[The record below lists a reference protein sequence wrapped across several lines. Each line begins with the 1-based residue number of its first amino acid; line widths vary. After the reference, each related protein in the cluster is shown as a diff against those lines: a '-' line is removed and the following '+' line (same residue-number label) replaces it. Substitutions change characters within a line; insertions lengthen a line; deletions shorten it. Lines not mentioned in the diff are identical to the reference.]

1 MIKKTLINIREL
13 RNLIKVNDNF
23 IIIDC
28 SADLIDKKYGSK
40 KFAESSIPTAVH
52 LDLEKYSQETPMG

>member
-1 MIKKTLINIREL
+1 MIKKTLINIQEL
-13 RNLIKVNDNF
+13 RNLVKVNDNF

-40 KFAESSIPTAVH
+40 KFAEICI
-52 LDLEKYSQETPMG
+52 LQDCGGI